1 MLSLSLSTND
11 QIDESQNNSNYA
23 CFKWCKN
30 TDNYHAK
37 LLFIGWILFI
47 FISLP
52 LVVFYV
58 AFIGYYED
66 SPSILLAYFVGAI
79 ISILISIYTIFCFRL
94 LQEIYKTNIKFRST
108 ISKLLRIRSKV
119 KRQTGH
125 LLAQVLK
132 LKQEK
137 EYVDGPNVRLR
148 AKLKLFAIWANKIMR
163 DGTSYYPH
171 INDDE
176 NIDLIDAN
184 GLYKIQ
190 EKLMSTIKRTEM
202 RMMKNEKSI
211 LINAYSSALI
221 RYDVNQ
227 LRVKQFASM
236 MTTWPVRYQTEF
248 VKSGKSFRDFN
259 NGYELEFVNY
269 DIFNAFVNKSVIQQV
284 TNGVELPGLCD
295 ENY

>member
-1 MLSLSLSTND
+1 
-11 QIDESQNNSNYA
+11 
-23 CFKWCKN
+23 
-30 TDNYHAK
+30 
-37 LLFIGWILFI
+37 
-47 FISLP
+47 
-52 LVVFYV
+52 
-58 AFIGYYED
+58 
-66 SPSILLAYFVGAI
+66 
-79 ISILISIYTIFCFRL
+79 
-94 LQEIYKTNIKFRST
+94 
-108 ISKLLRIRSKV
+108 
-119 KRQTGH
+119 
-125 LLAQVLK
+125 
-132 LKQEK
+132 
-137 EYVDGPNVRLR
+137 
-148 AKLKLFAIWANKIMR
+148 MR